1 MIETINYETAV
12 NTRYESTT
20 GVKVYVFKSLQPP
33 CCRVWDETVLY
44 PCAEKY
50 PEFNWYIVIL
60 DRSHNKIPFPPAT
73 DPTLYFVVPDEEA
86 LHFVRPGPVDFE
98 KLDKECAKFL
108 RIHNGEYYS
117 DVLYR

>member
-1 MIETINYETAV
+1 
-12 NTRYESTT
+12 
-20 GVKVYVFKSLQPP
+20 
-33 CCRVWDETVLY
+33 
-44 PCAEKY
+44 
-50 PEFNWYIVIL
+50 
-60 DRSHNKIPFPPAT
+60 
-73 DPTLYFVVPDEEA
+73 LYFVVPDEEA